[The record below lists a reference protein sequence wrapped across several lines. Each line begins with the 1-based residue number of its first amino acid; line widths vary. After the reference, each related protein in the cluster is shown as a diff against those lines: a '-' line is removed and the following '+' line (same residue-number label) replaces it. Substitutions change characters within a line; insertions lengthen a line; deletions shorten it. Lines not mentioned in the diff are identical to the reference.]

1 MNQRRQWLP
10 FAIIISAVSTIG
22 MALQA
27 ADTGE
32 TSPVTERLEK
42 KMADVRSDFPDV
54 RHLSPDETDELIAP
68 VFIDVRKSREYA
80 VSRLPGAVHAPDEA
94 TLLAAAKAAGDRPIV
109 VYCSLGV
116 RSSNAVRL
124 LNARGMESAVNLD
137 GSIFRWAN
145 EGRPLENDA
154 GATDK
159 AHPFNA
165 WWGRYLEARLHARKP
180 Q

>member
-1 MNQRRQWLP
+1 MSRRRQWLP
-10 FAIIISAVSTIG
+10 FAIIVSAISTIG

-32 TSPVTERLEK
+32 TSAVTERLEQ

-54 RHLSPDETDELIAP
+54 SHFSPDEVDALTAP
-68 VFIDVRKSREYA
+68 LFIDVRKTREYA
-80 VSRLPGAVHAPDEA
+80 VSRLPGAVHVPDEA
-94 TLLAAAKAAGDRPIV
+94 SLLAAAKAAGDRPIV

-116 RSSNAVRL
+116 RSSNAIRVL
-124 LNARGMESAVNLD
+124 KAQGIETAVNLD

-154 GATDK
+154 GVTDK
-159 AHPFNA
+159 VHPFNA
-165 WWGRYLEARLHARKP
+165 WWGRYLEAPLHARKP
-180 Q
+180 